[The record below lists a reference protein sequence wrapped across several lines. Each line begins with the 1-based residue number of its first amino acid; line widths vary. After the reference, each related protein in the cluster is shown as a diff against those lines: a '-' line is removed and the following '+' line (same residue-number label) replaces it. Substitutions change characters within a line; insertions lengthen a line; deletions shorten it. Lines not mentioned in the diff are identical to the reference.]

1 MIRMGSLRRA
11 TALVI
16 AAWVATAPL
25 AMAQA
30 PGGQAPAA
38 PAQAAPAPVPAAPAP
53 APQNQKKTTPAPEG
67 LGSIRGLL
75 FKEDETTR
83 LAGATVTAINVRT
96 GRRYVSNF
104 TGDNGAYEV
113 TSLPAGTYDLAI
125 DVAGHVYVTD
135 SLVDLAEEQRLYMS
149 FAILAPVAGAAG
161 EGPIFK
167 GGAKMTFTDPNAV
180 PQTQAAAEKKSFWKR
195 PGGIAIISV
204 LVAGTAAAAVSAQ
217 QSD

>member
-1 MIRMGSLRRA
+1 MTSSRFARHGRGL
-11 TALVI
+11 ALAI
-16 AAWVATAPL
+16 AAWL
-25 AMAQA
+25 A
-30 PGGQAPAA
+30 AA
-38 PAQAAPAPVPAAPAP
+38 PFVTAAALAAEGKADAP
-53 APQNQKKTTPAPEG
+53 KTPAHEG

-113 TSLPAGTYDLAI
+113 AGLPAGTYDLAI
-125 DVAGHVYVTD
+125 DAADRVYVTD
-135 SLVDLAEEQRLYMS
+135 NLIDLAENQRLYLS
-149 FAILAPVAGAAG
+149 FSVRAPTGAAADT
-161 EGPIFK
+161 PVFQ
-167 GGAKMTFTDPNAV
+167 GGAKLTFTDPSAV
-180 PQTQAAAEKKSFWKR
+180 PQATGSTTKKSFWKR
-195 PGGIAIISV
+195 PGGIAIISI